1 MHKTTAAGLIPAVF
15 LSAAAAS
22 AADTVTAAPSHA
34 GFGWFASLAG
44 SCWRGEYPG
53 GGGDIQ
59 CYEWQYGR
67 YLRGTIEIDAKG
79 KDGATVKLAGDS
91 VYDWDGKAGRI
102 RYSNWADA
110 GSLQHGEAYYEGEL
124 LRFPVVKSADE
135 EPRARTTWRRIDAD
149 TFEVTRERLDGGAWA
164 AEIRVTYRRSA
175 RGPG

>member
-1 MHKTTAAGLIPAVF
+1 MRKTTAAGLFPAAI
-15 LSAAAAS
+15 LLAAAAG
-22 AADTVTAAPSHA
+22 AAETVAAAVSHER
-34 GFGWFASLAG
+34 FGWFASLAG
-44 SCWRGEYPG
+44 SCWRGTYPG

-67 YLRGTIEIDAKG
+67 YLRGTIEIDTKG
-79 KDGATVKLAGDS
+79 KEGAEVKLAGDS

-135 EPRARTTWRRIDAD
+135 EPRARSTWRRIDAD
-149 TFEVTRERLDGGAWA
+149 TFEVTRERLEGGAWT
-164 AEIRVTYRRSA
+164 AELSVTYRRSA
-175 RGPG
+175 RGPD